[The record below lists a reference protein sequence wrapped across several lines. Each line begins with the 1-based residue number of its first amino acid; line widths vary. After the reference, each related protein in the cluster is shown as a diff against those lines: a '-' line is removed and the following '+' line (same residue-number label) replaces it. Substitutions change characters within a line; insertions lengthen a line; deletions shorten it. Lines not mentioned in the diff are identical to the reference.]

1 MPVPVEPSLITAFK
15 AGQTVFHQVVLREAN
30 LAGAHLPFIQLEQA
44 SLKLANLRNACL
56 PGANLSG
63 ALLTQASLEHANLL
77 GCDLDRADLNQAS
90 LDYALMGSA
99 NLEEANLNSASLMG
113 ASLSNACL
121 KGANLRNAN
130 LMGANLIGAD
140 LSYANLFGAKA
151 IHSALKDATLKDTI
165 MPDGS
170 YYTLDK
176 NTLQQRQK
184 RLSTRRRLGQ
194 SLSEVAA
201 ESWKNDALPALDPLP
216 PAPSADQA
224 PADGVLIFYG
234 KSPSD
239 GNRVYAFRVDHN
251 SADLTLCAVDRHS
264 TAWDALK
271 AARQATQEYLDK
283 TV

>member
-1 MPVPVEPSLITAFK
+1 MPAPVEPSLVAAFK
-15 AGQTVFHQVVLREAN
+15 AGQTVFHQVVLREVN

-44 SLKLANLRNACL
+44 SLKFANLRNACL

-77 GCDLDRADLNQAS
+77 GIDLDRADLNQAN

-151 IHSALKDATLKDTI
+151 IHSALQDATLKDTI

-176 NTLQQRQK
+176 NTLKQRQK
-184 RLSTRRRLGQ
+184 RLNTRRRLGQ

-201 ESWKNDALPALDPLP
+201 EPWASNPAPDPQP
-216 PAPSADQA
+216 PAPKADEA

-264 TAWDALK
+264 SAWDALK
-271 AARQATQEYLDK
+271 VARQATQDYLDK
-283 TV
+283 TI